1 VSTSD
6 QWSRRQIS
14 LTRQYAASEI
24 DSDDYGRDFMEAHNA
39 RARAR
44 VLADEATEALL
55 DDLLYAVANNS
66 DEPDREW
73 PDQLD
78 DEELRI
84 TVARYLADWDNGKY
98 AAGLD

>member
-1 VSTSD
+1 MSD
-6 QWSRRQIS
+6 SNEWSQREIS
-14 LTRQYAASEI
+14 LSRQYVAKEI
-24 DSDDYGRDFMEAHNA
+24 NSFDYGGAFMAAHNA
-39 RARAR
+39 GALARE
-44 VLADEATEALL
+44 VPDDATEALL
-55 DDLLYAVANNS
+55 DDLLYAVANHS

-84 TVARYLADWDNGKY
+84 TLARHLADWDNGKY